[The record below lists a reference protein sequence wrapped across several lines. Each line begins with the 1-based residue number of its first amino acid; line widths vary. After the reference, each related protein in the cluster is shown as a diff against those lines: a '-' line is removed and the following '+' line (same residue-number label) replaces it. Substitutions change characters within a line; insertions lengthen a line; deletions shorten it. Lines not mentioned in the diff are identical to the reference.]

1 MNYLLLLFIALFN
14 TSNAVETF
22 DLKVTVTN
30 VKTLKGTVEIG
41 IFNNANTFLEKGKE
55 YKINSKVVTNNTVE
69 FTFKDV
75 PKGDYAISIYHD
87 VNADKECNMN
97 FIGIPK
103 EPYGFSN
110 NFRPKFVKPT
120 FNDCKI
126 ELSNDKSITIK
137 LD

>member
-1 MNYLLLLFIALFN
+1 MNYLLMLFIALFN

-41 IFNNANTFLEKGKE
+41 IFNNANNFLEKGKE

-110 NFRPKFVKPT
+110 NFRPKFAKPT

-126 ELSNDKSITIK
+126 ELSTDKSITIK

>member
-55 YKINSKVVTNNTVE
+55 YKVNSKVVTNNTVE

-110 NFRPKFVKPT
+110 NFRPKFAKPT

-126 ELSNDKSITIK
+126 ELSTDKSITIK